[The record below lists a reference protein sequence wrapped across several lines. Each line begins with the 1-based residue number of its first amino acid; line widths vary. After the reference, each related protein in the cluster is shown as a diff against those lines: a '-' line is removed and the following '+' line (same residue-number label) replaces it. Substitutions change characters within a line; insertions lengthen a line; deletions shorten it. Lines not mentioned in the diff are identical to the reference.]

1 MGKLL
6 ISYAIGYI
14 FAFIIAFL
22 DAKITVKNDGT
33 SANSLEDAFFVS
45 FFLGFFSWITVFF
58 WLFCIYDN
66 FSPIN
71 VYKSIQIRCGKVLSA
86 EDAYKLSIK
95 KQRELKRNKVNKEV
109 QKVMGEIRDAL
120 DRGDYAASI
129 SENLLDETKEKIKSM
144 GYTIEEEGSFIT
156 ISFNRNFKLST
167 PTK

>member
-1 MGKLL
+1 MEKIL

-14 FAFIIAFL
+14 FAFIVTFF
-22 DAKITVKNDGT
+22 DSKITVKNDGT
-33 SANSLEDAFFVS
+33 SANSLEDAFFAS
-45 FFLGFFSWITVFF
+45 FFMGFGSWITVFV

-66 FSPIN
+66 FSPIK

-86 EDAYKLSIK
+86 EEAYKLSIK
-95 KQRELKRNKVNKEV
+95 KQRELKRNQVNKEV

-144 GYTIEEEGSFIT
+144 GYTIEGEGRFIT
-156 ISFNRNFKLST
+156 INFNRNFKQ
-167 PTK
+167 